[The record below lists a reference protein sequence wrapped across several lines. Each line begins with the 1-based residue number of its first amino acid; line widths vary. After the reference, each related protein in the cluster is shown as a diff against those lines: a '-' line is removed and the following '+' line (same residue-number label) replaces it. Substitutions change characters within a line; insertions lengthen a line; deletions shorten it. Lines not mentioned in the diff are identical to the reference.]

1 MNNKKLQSSSA
12 IFIAAVLV
20 AGVIAIASPVTSF
33 AEGSDRYYKEDKKH
47 DSYDPYKEKKYDSY
61 DPYKEKKYDSYDPYK
76 EKKYDSYDPYKEEK
90 KYEKPGWKYNK
101 AECSVSNFNIG
112 EVTQFEAEIVNSWIR
127 QTENDAGASNENI
140 NSIAES
146 MDASIGI
153 GSNNNGIERNGGGG
167 IELEIENICLNF
179 GDNENFGTV
188 GSVP

>member
-20 AGVIAIASPVTSF
+20 AGVIAIASPVTAL

-47 DSYDPYKEKKYDSY
+47 DSYDPYKEKRYDSY

-76 EKKYDSYDPYKEEK
+76 EDK
-90 KYEKPGWKYNK
+90 KYEKPGWKYTG
-101 AECSVSNFNIG
+101 AECYVSNFNIG
-112 EVTQFEAEIVNSWIR
+112 EVSQFEAQIFDSWLG
-127 QTENDAGASNENI
+127 QAESGATTSSDI
-140 NSIAES
+140 NSIGQDMINS
-146 MDASIGI
+146 MGEDMEASIGI
-153 GSNNNGIERNGGGG
+153 DNSNGMERNGGGG
-167 IELEIENICLNF
+167 LELDIENFCFNA